1 MRKKRD
7 NDTWLREL
15 RAGGAQREA
24 ALADLRVLLFRAL
37 PQALSKWLSP
47 DSPEF
52 ESFFEDTMHE
62 TLLRVLDSLDTF
74 QGRSQFTTWVYKISV
89 RVALKELRRRRW
101 QDGSL
106 AGLEGDE
113 ADESAPH

>member
-1 MRKKRD
+1 MTNRRD
-7 NDTWLREL
+7 NDTWLRDL
-15 RAGGAQREA
+15 RAGGTQRDA
-24 ALADLRVLLFRAL
+24 ALADLRVLLLHAL

-47 DSPEF
+47 NSTEL
-52 ESFFEDTMHE
+52 ESFIEDTTHE
-62 TLLRVLDSLDTF
+62 TLLRVLDSLDIF

-89 RVALKELRRRRW
+89 RVALNELRRRW
-101 QDGSL
+101 HDGSL